1 MNLFF
6 ITSSIHLHRFMRL
19 DRLDP
24 GSRDVLP
31 FPDGPKF
38 SLVSVRP
45 AAKVLEGSVVTLSCS
60 SNANPAA
67 DHIWYIGNQVIFSR
81 GPILDFVDIRP
92 EDSGNYS
99 CRSKNLYGEED
110 SAPVFVDVQCE
121 CVT

>member
-67 DHIWYIGNQVIFSR
+67 DHIWYIGNQVIFSLFW
-81 GPILDFVDIRP
+81 ILSTFVQRIVGTTAAGLRIFM
-92 EDSGNYS
+92 ERKILRLSLWMFNVS
-99 CRSKNLYGEED
+99 
-110 SAPVFVDVQCE
+110 V
-121 CVT
+121 